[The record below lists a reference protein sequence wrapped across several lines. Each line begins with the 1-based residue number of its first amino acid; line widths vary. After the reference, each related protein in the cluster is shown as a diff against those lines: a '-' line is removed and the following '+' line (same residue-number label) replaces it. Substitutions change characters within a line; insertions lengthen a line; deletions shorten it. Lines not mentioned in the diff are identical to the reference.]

1 MFKRVVTIVEVVA
14 IAATVAFVVL
24 LFSARPAPFPTKAGV
39 AGADPAGG
47 PSATVVAVP
56 PAQAGEGEA
65 IFAAQC
71 AGCHGSDGGGSFG
84 PKLGGGSVVQNFP
97 DAADEIR
104 VVSEG
109 RGRMP
114 AFGASLTPEQ
124 IAAVV
129 EFTRTQL

>member
-1 MFKRVVTIVEVVA
+1 MFKRIVTIVEVVA
-14 IAATVAFVVL
+14 IVATVVFAVL
-24 LFSARPAPFPTKAGV
+24 LFSARPAPFPTRAGV

-47 PSATVVAVP
+47 PGATVVAVP
-56 PAQAGEGEA
+56 VDQAGEGEA

-71 AGCHGSDGGGSFG
+71 AGCHGSAGEGSFG
-84 PKLGGGSVVQNFP
+84 PKLGGGSAVEHFP
-97 DAADEIR
+97 DPADQVS
-104 VVSEG
+104 VVTEG

-129 EFTRTQL
+129 EYTRTQL